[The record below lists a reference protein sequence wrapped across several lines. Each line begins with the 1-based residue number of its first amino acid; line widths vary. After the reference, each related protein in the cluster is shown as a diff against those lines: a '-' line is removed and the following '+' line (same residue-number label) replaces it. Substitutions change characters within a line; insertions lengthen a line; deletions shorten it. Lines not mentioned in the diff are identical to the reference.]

1 MRASSLRLFS
11 STNNKT
17 KDFSTA
23 IHIMDSTR
31 HFVEE
36 LVAAHVSNPK
46 YKARRAKPIVMPN
59 ASFSQDAVPCACNDT
74 VCLALKDQAYEQAHL
89 DGMNG
94 IHGEGRP
101 ASDSVGAQPI
111 PAGCSDGY
119 NFPNNH
125 QVTAS
130 ESLRAPGTSTDL
142 PVELQ
147 MARCNG
153 APCPRAGPGNT
164 FQNMSEIS
172 KILGFVDGLKSASDP
187 KNPLYDTAAPNV
199 LSRRDLSGYRS

>member
-1 MRASSLRLFS
+1 M
-11 STNNKT
+11 KT
-17 KDFSTA
+17 A
-23 IHIMDSTR
+23 ER
-31 HFVEE
+31 
-36 LVAAHVSNPK
+36 
-46 YKARRAKPIVMPN
+46 
-59 ASFSQDAVPCACNDT
+59 FSQLLVTAGREEQRRYKPRKANGPMSAQAALNEAPCAYGD
-74 VCLALKDQAYEQAHL
+74 VQCLNERDQFQQAHL

-130 ESLRAPGTSTDL
+130 ESLRAPGTSTNL

-153 APCPRAGPGNT
+153 SPCPHAGPGNT
-164 FQNMSEIS
+164 HQNMSEIS

-187 KNPLYDTAAPNV
+187 ENPLYDTSAANV
-199 LSRRDLSGYRS
+199 LSRRDLSGYRN